1 MSSTAALPPF
11 QLPLSDNRLEPGADI
26 KRHQSLT
33 QGYGRV
39 RERLERSPAV
49 LSLEQRDDL
58 RRRLVEEAAQPQG
71 LQPADQQ
78 AEEPPTSP
86 IGTSLWSI
94 SHRGDD
100 GWTRPTQQLQ
110 EAFDA
115 MQIGRTTPRQQSER
129 RLVVDTAATMPGDA
143 AAGLPPHLV
152 HPAEEPSWVTNLV
165 GQADRFQSSQ
175 APVRSASAGG
185 WNDRE
190 ALLRS
195 QGYSQQLPQRW
206 DQAQLMSP
214 PLTYL
219 QQHQL
224 LAAGYGGMPPF
235 KQPQSAAPL
244 GQFAQPPPYL
254 NPAFNPALAHPYG
267 QLPNPALQPPPPH
280 QDMAVIELA
289 RSKGLNPATYN
300 CRPSQARFFVIK
312 SYTVSFA

>member
-1 MSSTAALPPF
+1 LPPF
-11 QLPLSDNRLEPGADI
+11 QLPLSDNRLESGADI

-71 LQPADQQ
+71 LQPADRQ

-86 IGTSLWSI
+86 IGTSLWSM

-165 GQADRFQSSQ
+165 GQADRFHSSQ

-195 QGYSQQLPQRW
+195 QGYSQQMPQRW

-224 LAAGYGGMPPF
+224 LAAGYAGMPPF